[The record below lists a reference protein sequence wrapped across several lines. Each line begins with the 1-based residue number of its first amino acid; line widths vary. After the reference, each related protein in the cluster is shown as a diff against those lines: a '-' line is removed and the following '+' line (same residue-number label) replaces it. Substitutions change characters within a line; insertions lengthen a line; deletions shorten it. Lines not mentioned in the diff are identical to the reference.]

1 MYKVLT
7 QLTLHWH
14 GIVVLPCT
22 LFMLVRMFIIL
33 CLPTNRDTVNAEAV
47 GWLAPGVLLYF
58 VDGVLPL
65 LRVSNTKS

>member
-1 MYKVLT
+1 MQGADTVNPALAWKCRFAMYVA
-7 QLTLHWH
+7 HAS
-14 GIVVLPCT
+14 
-22 LFMLVRMFIIL
+22 MFIML
-33 CLPTNRDTVNAEAV
+33 CLPTNRGTVNAEAV

>member
-1 MYKVLT
+1 MQGADTVNPALAWNCRFAMY
-7 QLTLHWH
+7 
-14 GIVVLPCT
+14 VVHAS
-22 LFMLVRMFIIL
+22 MFIML

-65 LRVSNTKS
+65 LRVSSTKS